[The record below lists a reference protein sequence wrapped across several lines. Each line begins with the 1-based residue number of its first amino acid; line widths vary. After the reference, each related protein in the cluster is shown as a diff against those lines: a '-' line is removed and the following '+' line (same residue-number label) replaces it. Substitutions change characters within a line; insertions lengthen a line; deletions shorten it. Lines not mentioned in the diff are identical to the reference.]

1 MTIFFF
7 KQEYHLPVRLLRP
20 TENLLEVEKCDHD
33 MKWYSYSSSSHSSS
47 AFFVISLFHFFI
59 FFAFPHFRPEVN
71 TYRLLHL
78 QATASMWNEA
88 IIIHLTAAMASRK
101 VQVGKDQ
108 EKAQSE
114 KDSHSK
120 NRGGKKPNQQSG
132 TYTMKHI
139 VSRMSSYFPNRWPL
153 SYLNLTKI

>member
-1 MTIFFF
+1 MTF
-7 KQEYHLPVRLLRP
+7 Q
-20 TENLLEVEKCDHD
+20 
-33 MKWYSYSSSSHSSS
+33 
-47 AFFVISLFHFFI
+47 ISVKYTCI
-59 FFAFPHFRPEVN
+59 
-71 TYRLLHL
+71 
-78 QATASMWNEA
+78 
-88 IIIHLTAAMASRK
+88 K
-101 VQVGKDQ
+101 VKVGKDQ

-153 SYLNLTKI
+153 SYLNLTKTMNNLTKT